1 MGSTTQKS
9 NFMKDRTVF
18 GFDIGHSSLKVMQ
31 TDVDK
36 NGKARIVGYGTAGFD
51 SAAIKDGV
59 IVEPEVIAKATLN
72 LFKHRLIGDITTRRT
87 ATAIPS
93 YRSYSRSIQLPKLKA
108 EELDEAVKLEVE
120 QYTPLPLEDLYVD
133 YIVTATDAENCE
145 VFAVAIPKKI
155 VDSYLQLSK
164 LLGLET
170 VLIET
175 TMAAAARL
183 FSRDEKS
190 NIATVII
197 DFGSLSSD
205 VGIFR
210 DDIVVMGTVPSGGLV
225 FTRSIAEKL
234 KVSETEAATI
244 KTHYGLAAS
253 KKQKEITAALEPVLT
268 QLAKEIRRMIRYYE
282 ERYGTEKPIG
292 QIIALGGGAN
302 MPGLAGY
309 LTNELRLPVRT
320 YDPWNYIDASKFQL
334 PAGPD
339 HPMYATVAGLALT
352 NPHKVFTT

>member
-1 MGSTTQKS
+1 MGSTLKQS
-9 NFMKDRTVF
+9 NFIKDRAVF

-31 TDVDK
+31 IK
-36 NGKARIVGYGTAGFD
+36 SEKGGKAKIIGYGSAGFD
-51 SAAIKDGV
+51 PSAIKDGV
-59 IVEPEVIAKATLN
+59 IVEPEILAKATHN

-87 ATAIPS
+87 AMAFPS
-93 YRSYSRSIQLPKLKA
+93 YRSYSRSIQLPKLKP

-120 QYTPLPLEDLYVD
+120 QYTPLPLADLYVD
-133 YIVTATDAENCE
+133 YMVTSAAGEATE
-145 VFAVAIPKKI
+145 VFAVAIPQKI

-170 VLIET
+170 VLIEP
-175 TMAAAARL
+175 TMAAAGRL

-190 NIATVII
+190 GIATVII

-210 DDIVVMGTVPSGGLV
+210 DDIVVSGTVPSGGLV

-253 KKQKEITAALEPVLT
+253 KKQKEINAALEPVLS

-302 MPGLAGY
+302 MPGLAGH

-339 HPMYATVAGLALT
+339 HPMFATVAGLALT
-352 NPHKVFTT
+352 NPHKVFAS

>member
-1 MGSTTQKS
+1 MGSTLKQS
-9 NFMKDRTVF
+9 NFIKDRPVF

-31 TDVDK
+31 TEVDGTK
-36 NGKARIVGYGTAGFD
+36 TKLIGYGTAGFD
-51 SAAIKDGV
+51 SSAIKDGV
-59 IVEPEVIAKATLN
+59 ITEPEILAKATLN
-72 LFKHRLIGDITTRRT
+72 LFKHRLIGDITTRRV
-87 ATAIPS
+87 AMAIPS
-93 YRSYSRSIQLPKLKA
+93 YRSYSRSMQLPKLKP

-120 QYTPLPLEDLYVD
+120 QYSPVALDELYID
-133 YIVTATDAENCE
+133 YKITGGDAENME
-145 VFAVAIPKKI
+145 VFAAAIPKKI
-155 VDSYLQLSK
+155 VDSYLELGK

-170 VLIET
+170 ILIET
-175 TMAAAARL
+175 TMASAARL
-183 FSRDEKS
+183 FSIDEKS
-190 NIATVII
+190 DIATVII

-205 VGIFR
+205 VAIFR
-210 DDIVVMGTVPSGGLV
+210 GDIVVTGTVPSGGLV
-225 FTRSIAEKL
+225 FTRSIADKL
-234 KVSETEAATI
+234 KVSENEAATI

-309 LTNELRLPVRT
+309 LTNDLRLPVRT
-320 YDPWNYIDASKFQL
+320 YDPWNYINAAKFQL

-339 HPMYATVAGLALT
+339 HPMYATVAGLSLT
-352 NPHKVFTT
+352 NPHEVFAL